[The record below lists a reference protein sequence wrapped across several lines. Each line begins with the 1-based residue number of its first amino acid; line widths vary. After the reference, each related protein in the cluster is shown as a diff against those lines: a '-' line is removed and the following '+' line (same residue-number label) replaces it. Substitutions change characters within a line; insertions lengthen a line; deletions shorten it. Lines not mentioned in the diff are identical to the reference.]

1 MGTTPPSQ
9 DEPRPAPSG
18 PQHQR
23 RSLLPQRIMEL
34 LAPPCKVGAG
44 CGTAGVLAGV
54 ATAVAR
60 DANPY
65 ISGFASG
72 ARCFT
77 LGYSYW
83 FARTMAMRSW
93 GGEERMRPVD
103 KITASAMA
111 GSAAG
116 AVAGLMRGP
125 TKILPAIVLWG
136 VFGAGGQAVA
146 NHFASR
152 PKKTGDKEGWVR
164 WSPLKKLTDDEYMNL
179 MDERL
184 LRVEADIALIDERI
198 AELAAA
204 EKAQVRRQDSSSGR

>member
-1 MGTTPPSQ
+1 MRYAVDAQ
-9 DEPRPAPSG
+9 
-18 PQHQR
+18 
-23 RSLLPQRIMEL
+23 LLRQVSD
-34 LAPPCKVGAG
+34 ACS
-44 CGTAGVLAGV
+44 GTAGVLAGV

-83 FARTMAMRSW
+83 CTSLPSDSNGIGTSAHCVRQVARTMAMRSW

-116 AVAGLMRGP
+116 AVAGLMRTFP
-125 TKILPAIVLWG
+125 P
-136 VFGAGGQAVA
+136 
-146 NHFASR
+146 SCCR
-152 PKKTGDKEGWVR
+152 
-164 WSPLKKLTDDEYMNL
+164 
-179 MDERL
+179 
-184 LRVEADIALIDERI
+184 
-198 AELAAA
+198 
-204 EKAQVRRQDSSSGR
+204 